1 MIDYEKL
8 IRKARLSLDENEKKY
23 SQILKYLKY
32 RQDKTIY
39 QRLET
44 IVLWNE
50 GGQEKETKV
59 SILTRKAKNFKDYCE
74 NNNTTMIKEDYIF

>member
-8 IRKARLSLDENEKKY
+8 IRKARLLVDENEQKY
-23 SQILKYLKY
+23 SKILKYLKF
-32 RQDKTIY
+32 RKDKTIC

-50 GGQEKETKV
+50 GGGEKETKI
-59 SILTRKAKNFKDYCE
+59 SIITREAKNFKDYLE
-74 NNNTTMIKEDYIF
+74 NNNTKIIKEAYIF